1 MTKVDTITNFKQ
13 IIKDKTYIIDDDI
26 KNNVILI
33 HSNCVECE
41 QNLKDNFSKLNKS
54 LKPDY
59 NYQLLIDIIS
69 KPKSEYIE
77 YFNTINEMNDDG
89 YKVLLNKD
97 NEYNIPNNIQI
108 IYSNYLLCINMIYK
122 ELYYLKK
129 QLKLKNLKIS
139 KYKDDIY
146 RLIQNGDILQND
158 IHEYNKDIKQI
169 NLFN

>member
-1 MTKVDTITNFKQ
+1 
-13 IIKDKTYIIDDDI
+13 
-26 KNNVILI
+26 
-33 HSNCVECE
+33 
-41 QNLKDNFSKLNKS
+41 
-54 LKPDY
+54 
-59 NYQLLIDIIS
+59 
-69 KPKSEYIE
+69 
-77 YFNTINEMNDDG
+77 
-89 YKVLLNKD
+89 
-97 NEYNIPNNIQI
+97 
-108 IYSNYLLCINMIYK
+108 MIYK